1 MPRSKNAVASKAR
14 RKKILKQ
21 AKGFYG
27 KRKNVLTVAK
37 NVVEK
42 GMTYMFVGRKLK
54 KREYRSLW
62 IARINAAVR
71 AEGMT
76 YSAFIKKLQDKGIE
90 LDRKVLADLAMNN
103 PETFKSLVDS
113 VKGFLNFLI
122 RSLPYPE

>member
-1 MPRSKNAVASKAR
+1 MPRSVNAVASKAR

-27 KRKNVLTVAK
+27 KRKNVYTVAK

-42 GMTYMFVGRKLK
+42 GMTYMYVGRKLK
-54 KREYRSLW
+54 KRNYRQLW

-71 AEGMT
+71 AEGLT
-76 YSAFIKKLQDKGIE
+76 YSEFIHKLNEKGID

-103 PETFKSLVDS
+103 PETFKNLVAE
-113 VKGFLNFLI
+113 VK
-122 RSLPYPE
+122 

>member
-27 KRKNVLTVAK
+27 KHKNVLTVAK

-76 YSAFIKKLQDKGIE
+76 YSAFIKKLQDKGVD
-90 LDRKVLADLAMNN
+90 LDRKILADLAMNN

-113 VKGFLNFLI
+113 VK
-122 RSLPYPE
+122 

>member
-1 MPRSKNAVASKAR
+1 MPRSKNAVASRAR
-14 RKKILKQ
+14 RKNVLDQ
-21 AKGFYG
+21 AKGYYG
-27 KRKNVLTVAK
+27 KRKNVYTVAK

-42 GMTYMFVGRKLK
+42 GLTYSYVGRKLK
-54 KREYRSLW
+54 KREFRALW

-76 YSAFIKKLQDKGIE
+76 YSEFINKIQKKGIE

-113 VKGFLNFLI
+113 VK
-122 RSLPYPE
+122 

>member
-1 MPRSKNAVASKAR
+1 MPRSKNAVASRAR
-14 RKKILKQ
+14 RKRVLEQ

-27 KRKNVLTVAK
+27 KRKNVYTVAK

-54 KREYRSLW
+54 KREYRTLW

-76 YSAFIKKLQDKGIE
+76 YSEFINKLNKKGIE

-113 VKGFLNFLI
+113 VK
-122 RSLPYPE
+122 